1 MKIPNKI
8 LDRLI
13 SFYRSK
19 DVELLEKAILNFDLS
34 KYPDSQSVRMI
45 CEEEFLSSALIHLL
59 TTLFE
64 EEQDMPTITCLSI
77 LCALFNLMTRSKFN
91 KTREDVMSLLV
102 YLENFG
108 TSIFKLLSSDSQKIQ
123 DEKKQEMFKKSRAL
137 KLDIERSSTYIG

>member
-19 DVELLEKAILNFDLS
+19 DVELLEKAILNLDLS

-64 EEQDMPTITCLSI
+64 EVQDMPTTTCLSI

-108 TSIFKLLSSDSQKIQ
+108 TSIFELSSSDS
-123 DEKKQEMFKKSRAL
+123 
-137 KLDIERSSTYIG
+137 